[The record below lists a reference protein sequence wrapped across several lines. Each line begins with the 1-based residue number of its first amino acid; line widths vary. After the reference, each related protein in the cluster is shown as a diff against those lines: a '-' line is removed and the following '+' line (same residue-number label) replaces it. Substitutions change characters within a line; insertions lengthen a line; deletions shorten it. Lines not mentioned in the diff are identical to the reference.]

1 MYTISSKS
9 DEIFIL
15 ARICYNLDFRY
26 KIFKYQC
33 RIPIQHLQIEVSKLG
48 FKPSLKSSFPSK
60 SVEIFFWDHIC
71 PNFDF
76 NGL

>member
-33 RIPIQHLQIEVSKLG
+33 RSISIEVSKLG